1 MDLPEEVIQYLQ
13 YFRKMIDEVNVPE
26 IQGLYEHG
34 FSDLTERFF
43 SEKTWPN
50 EIVVEKFIGSGK
62 IYLI

>member
-1 MDLPEEVIQYLQ
+1 
-13 YFRKMIDEVNVPE
+13 MIEEVNVPE

-50 EIVVEKFIGSGK
+50 ETVVEKIVGSGD
-62 IYLI
+62 YFF